1 MKLFQISSAT
11 LIFVMAVSHA
21 AQARS
26 ESIADRIKRMD
37 GPLAAKVLKDL
48 QKIEIGMYNGRG
60 KATVR
65 ETGEDNND
73 PSQDYDRTKSIAFLG
88 NVDPIKLEGYFREDI
103 EVSGKTTFEVS
114 TPNGS
119 FTAVKADGQIK
130 LDRENDFARSVNVID
145 KFSQLLTTP
154 ISALLQREN
163 QEIVFVSFQQP
174 TPTSE
179 NVILKAEVIAPN
191 KSRFELE
198 VEFTNVAGFT
208 PTRYRYMQEA
218 SVTLGKLEYEKRGD
232 RIVPKKATI
241 ERKAQAGKYS
251 TVVDIHEYEV
261 GAAPEEC
268 FTKEAIGL

>member
-1 MKLFQISSAT
+1 MKLFQFSSAM
-11 LIFVMAVSHA
+11 LVFVMAALHASH
-21 AQARS
+21 ARS

-37 GPLAAKVLKDL
+37 SPLASKVLKDL

-65 ETGEDNND
+65 VSGEDNQY
-73 PSQDYDRTKSIAFLG
+73 PSRDYEATKAIAFFG

-103 EVSGKTTFEVS
+103 EESGKMTFEVS

-130 LDRENDFARSVNVID
+130 LVGENDFARSVNVMD
-145 KFSQLLTTP
+145 NFSQLLTTP
-154 ISALLQREN
+154 ISALLEREN

-198 VEFTNVAGFT
+198 VEFTNVSGFT
-208 PTRYRYMQEA
+208 PTRYRFMQEA
-218 SVTLGKLEYEKRGD
+218 SAVIGKLEYEKRGD
-232 RIVPKKATI
+232 RVVPKKATI
-241 ERKAQAGKYS
+241 ERKAQTGKYS

>member
-1 MKLFQISSAT
+1 MKLFQISSAI
-11 LIFVMAVSHA
+11 LVFVMAVLHA

-37 GPLAAKVLKDL
+37 SPLAAKVLKDL

-65 ETGEDNND
+65 ETGEDNNN
-73 PSQDYDRTKSIAFLG
+73 PSLDYDRTKSIAFFG
-88 NVDPIKLEGYFREDI
+88 NVDPVKLEGFFREDI
-103 EVSGKTTFEVS
+103 EESGKTTFEVS

-130 LDRENDFARSVNVID
+130 LDRENDFARSVNIID
-145 KFSQLLTTP
+145 NFSQLLTTP

-191 KSRFELE
+191 KSRLELE
-198 VEFTNVAGFT
+198 VEFANVSGFT

-218 SVTLGKLEYEKRGD
+218 SVVLGKLEYEKRGD
-232 RIVPKKATI
+232 RVVPKKATI
-241 ERKAQAGKYS
+241 ERKAQSGKYS
-251 TVVDIHEYEV
+251 TVVDIHEYEI
-261 GAAPEEC
+261 GAAPAEC
-268 FTKEAIGL
+268 FTKEAVGL